1 MEGGPPIFKQD
12 FSCPALLKDQNET
25 LPIRGYHPLWLTF
38 PGHSGYFQIGH
49 WPGPRSLVTTNG
61 VSVDVLSSSYLDISV
76 RWVCL
81 PCGINQYGLGF
92 PIRKSADQSLLTA
105 PRSLSQRVTSFIAS
119 LYQGIHQMLFKTL
132 DRTVHESSNRSD
144 NHYYSLKTYLE
155 KDFKSTIRKLDNTKC
170 SITLLFGIIFTNYFK
185 QINLVMSKLYR
196 VINILNNFYRQW

>member
-12 FSCPALLKDQNET
+12 FSCPALLKDQNKT
-25 LPIRGYHPLWLTF
+25 LPIRGCHPLWLTF
-38 PGHSGYFQIGH
+38 PGHSGYFQISH

-105 PRSLSQRVTSFIAS
+105 PHSLSQRVTSFVAS

-144 NHYYSLKTYLE
+144 NHYHSLKFNLE
-155 KDFKSTIRKLDNTKC
+155 KS
-170 SITLLFGIIFTNYFK
+170 
-185 QINLVMSKLYR
+185 
-196 VINILNNFYRQW
+196 

>member
-1 MEGGPPIFKQD
+1 MSRPTQGPKRD
-12 FSCPALLKDQNET
+12 FTRTGLSPAMARLS
-25 LPIRGYHPLWLTF
+25 RRFRFPL
-38 PGHSGYFQIGH
+38 IGH

-105 PRSLSQRVTSFIAS
+105 PHSLSQRVTSFIAS

-144 NHYYSLKTYLE
+144 NHYYNIKIYLE
-155 KDFKSTIRKLDNTKC
+155 KFL
-170 SITLLFGIIFTNYFK
+170 
-185 QINLVMSKLYR
+185 
-196 VINILNNFYRQW
+196 

>member
-1 MEGGPPIFKQD
+1 MSRPTQGPKRD
-12 FSCPALLKDQNET
+12 FTRTGLSPAMARLS
-25 LPIRGYHPLWLTF
+25 RRFRFPL
-38 PGHSGYFQIGH
+38 IGH

-105 PRSLSQRVTSFIAS
+105 PHSLSQRVTSFIAS

-144 NHYYSLKTYLE
+144 NHYYKLKSNLE
-155 KDFKSTIRKLDNTKC
+155 KILKIQSASR
-170 SITLLFGIIFTNYFK
+170 II
-185 QINLVMSKLYR
+185 L
-196 VINILNNFYRQW
+196 

>member
-1 MEGGPPIFKQD
+1 MFKQD
-12 FSCPALLKDQNET
+12 FSCPALLKDQNEA
-25 LPIRGYHPLWLTF
+25 LPVRGYHLLWLTF
-38 PGHSGYFQIGH
+38 PGYSGYLQIGH

-105 PRSLSQRVTSFIAS
+105 PHSLSQRVTSFIAS

-144 NHYYSLKTYLE
+144 NHYYSLKSNLEKILKAQSVSWITLNKVLPYYLGSSSPTISNRLTYL
-155 KDFKSTIRKLDNTKC
+155 
-170 SITLLFGIIFTNYFK
+170 
-185 QINLVMSKLYR
+185 MSKLYQKL
-196 VINILNNFYRQW
+196 IYTKQNT